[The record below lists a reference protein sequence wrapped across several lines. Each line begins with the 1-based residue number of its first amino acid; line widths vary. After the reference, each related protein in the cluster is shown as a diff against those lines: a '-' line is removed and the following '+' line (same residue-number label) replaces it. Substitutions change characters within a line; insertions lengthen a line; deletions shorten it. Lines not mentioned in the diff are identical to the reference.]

1 MRFIV
6 LMIIMRFPSRYSPRA
21 YRLSEGFTLSDYVP
35 IGKDLGLVSC
45 VLYTLIIM
53 YNQNQP
59 YMINTFHVTSDWDGF
74 VETYHPGQMPLCVA
88 EAIHRAQVS
97 KTLDEPVTTDYPIR
111 PEPLDD

>member
-1 MRFIV
+1 
-6 LMIIMRFPSRYSPRA
+6 
-21 YRLSEGFTLSDYVP
+21 
-35 IGKDLGLVSC
+35 
-45 VLYTLIIM
+45 M

-97 KTLDEPVTTDYPIR
+97 KTLDAPVTTDYPIR
-111 PEPLDD
+111 PDPLDDYALLILSQSLLRLSEGFTLCCLH

>member
-6 LMIIMRFPSRYSPRA
+6 KMMTMSFPSRYSPRA
-21 YRLSEGFTLSDYVP
+21 CRLSEGFTLSDYVP
-35 IGKDLGLVSC
+35 VCSELVNLFC